1 MFKKLLN
8 TLSDAIEFR
17 SRIWVVH
24 VSESFLKDQ
33 SFVVNED
40 QFSSP
45 LSWMKSKGYDESML
59 EKVEL
64 MKPSQIVVVEL
75 GGVTHQLMRVK

>member
-1 MFKKLLN
+1 MFKRILSV
-8 TLSDAIEFR
+8 LSDAIEFR

-24 VSESFLKDQ
+24 ISESLLKDQ

-45 LSWMKSKGYDESML
+45 LSWMKHKGYSEEML
-59 EKVEL
+59 NKVES
-64 MKPSQIVVVEL
+64 MKPSQVIVIEL
-75 GGVTHQLMRVK
+75 GETTHQLMRVK

>member
-1 MFKKLLN
+1 MFKKLLQS
-8 TLSDAIEFR
+8 LSDAVEFR

-24 VSESFLKDQ
+24 ISESFLKDQ

-45 LSWMKSKGYDESML
+45 LSWMRSRGYSETML
-59 EKVEL
+59 GKVET
-64 MKPSQIVVVEL
+64 MKRSQVLVVEL
-75 GGVTHQLMRVK
+75 GETTHQLMRVK

>member
-1 MFKKLLN
+1 MFKKLLQS
-8 TLSDAIEFR
+8 LSDAVEFR

-24 VSESFLKDQ
+24 ISESFLKDQ

-45 LSWMKSKGYDESML
+45 LSWMKSRGYPKTML
-59 EKVEL
+59 DKVET
-64 MKPSQIVVVEL
+64 MKRSQVLVVEL
-75 GGVTHQLMRVK
+75 GETTHQLMRVK

>member
-1 MFKKLLN
+1 MFKKLLQS
-8 TLSDAIEFR
+8 LSDAVEFR

-24 VSESFLKDQ
+24 ISESFLKDQ

-45 LSWMKSKGYDESML
+45 LSWMKSRGYSETML
-59 EKVEL
+59 GKVEA
-64 MKPSQIVVVEL
+64 MKRSQVLVVEL
-75 GGVTHQLMRVK
+75 GDTTHQLMRVK

>member
-1 MFKKLLN
+1 MFKKLLQS
-8 TLSDAIEFR
+8 LSDAVEFR

-24 VSESFLKDQ
+24 ISESFLKDQ

-45 LSWMKSKGYDESML
+45 LSWMKSRGYSQNML
-59 EKVEL
+59 DKVET
-64 MKPSQIVVVEL
+64 MRRSQVLVVEL
-75 GGVTHQLMRVK
+75 GETTHQLMRVK

>member
-8 TLSDAIEFR
+8 ALSDAIEFR

-45 LSWMKSKGYDESML
+45 LSWMKNKGYDESML

-75 GGVTHQLMRVK
+75 GGATHQLMRVK